1 MGLIS
6 EMGQKIIE
14 KQKEKTIAIVPTVTS
29 PLSIW
34 SFPVL
39 IPTFFYDDL
48 KFWECPEGGKGNNR
62 TIEEGRRKK
71 EEGRRKKEEGR
82 RKKEEG
88 RRKKEEGR
96 RKKEERGRKKEGRKK
111 EEGRRKKEE
120 GRRKKEEGRRKK
132 EEGRRKKEEG
142 RRKKEGRRRRKKEAI
157 KSMVWAMN
165 NVNHRRGCYI
175 CAKGAITPSGILQLR
190 HAIALQQVDKT
201 R

>member
-96 RKKEERGRKKEGRKK
+96 RKKE
-111 EEGRRKKEE
+111 
-120 GRRKKEEGRRKK
+120 
-132 EEGRRKKEEG
+132 
-142 RRKKEGRRRRKKEAI
+142 GRRRRKKEAI